1 MSNEFLAVLMLLW
14 TVIIVLILVAF
25 MRYAVDSS
33 RTSRKIDQ
41 LIDEVRT
48 LRREMKQQSHVID
61 KKV

>member
-14 TVIIVLILVAF
+14 TVIIVLILVAI